1 MLLDSPHLFSVRKML
16 WLYLLSRVVVKPG
29 RRMSSE
35 QEEAT
40 EQRRSKKGGEV
51 DEMTAV
57 DVRSEGRGFLY
68 QMRILT

>member
-1 MLLDSPHLFSVRKML
+1 
-16 WLYLLSRVVVKPG
+16 
-29 RRMSSE
+29 MSSE

-51 DEMTAV
+51 DEMTAK

-68 QMRILT
+68 QIRILT